1 MADQKISQLTAAT
14 TPLAGTEVLPI
25 VQSSTTKKVAVSDLT
40 AGRAVSAAQLDV
52 DNVRIDG
59 NTVSTTDTNG
69 NLTFTP
75 NGTGIVVSSSEM
87 TINGVTAGKGR
98 LSETNSTVF
107 GRGAAA
113 ALQTGAIQMTA
124 IGALAAAATT
134 TGRRQTAIGYSALAS
149 NTIGDQNVAVG
160 INSLVSNSSG
170 GTNTA
175 VGDSALFNSSTG
187 GANTAVGYS
196 AGSGITTNNFYNV
209 FIGQS
214 AGSTLVSGNNNA
226 FFGYNAQPSATTV
239 SNQFTYGDANVTVH
253 RFTAGNISLVAAGAS
268 LVFTGNSGVIW
279 RTGAGTPEGA
289 VTAPVGSL
297 FTRTDGGA
305 NTTLY
310 IKESG
315 VGNTGW
321 VAK

>member
-1 MADQKISQLTAAT
+1 MADQKISQLTSAT
-14 TPLAGTEVLPI
+14 TPLDGTEVLPI

-52 DNVRIDG
+52 DNVRIDV
-59 NTVSTTDTNG
+59 NTISTTNTNG
-69 NLTFTP
+69 NLTLTP
-75 NGTGIVVSSSEM
+75 NGTGIVASSSDM
-87 TINGVTAGKGR
+87 TINGVTAGRGR

-113 ALQTGAIQMTA
+113 ALQSGAIQMTVF
-124 IGALAAAATT
+124 GALAAAATT
-134 TGRRQTAIGYSALAS
+134 TGKRQTAVGYSALAS
-149 NTIGDQNVAVG
+149 NTTGDQNVAVG
-160 INSLVSNSSG
+160 INTLVSNSSG

-175 VGDSALFNSSTG
+175 VGDSALFASTTG
-187 GANTAVGYS
+187 GANTAIGYS
-196 AGSGITTNNFYNV
+196 AGSGITSNNFYNV
-209 FIGQS
+209 FVGQS

-226 FFGYNAQPSATTV
+226 FFGFNTQPSATTV
-239 SNQFTYGDANVTVH
+239 SNEFTYGNSNVTVH

-268 LVFTGNSGVIW
+268 LTFTGNGGVIW

-310 IKESG
+310 VKESG
-315 VGNTGW
+315 AGNTGW